1 MPKNADHLSY
11 QRASTI
17 SAFGLAIQLALA
29 IAMIVYGA
37 LGGDIAAT
45 YGSIPIFFGVPIWIA
60 LLLVFHQHKL
70 ERLEAIETEAFRE
83 SNASQA
89 SVFDEVGADQVVQAS
104 RLAWMHRLLLPVLSV
119 VIGIV
124 AIVLSLILLFRVG
137 EVELAENLK
146 SGWGIAIGV
155 SAAFLGFVF
164 ARFVAGMARQPI
176 WTLLNGGAGIAMV
189 GALIGLL
196 LAIGHF
202 MEMALDN
209 RSLLELLPKTF
220 RVVLLVYGVEV
231 LVNTVLNFYKPRRA
245 GEYLRPGFD
254 SRLLALAAAPDRI
267 TESISGAI
275 NYQFGF
281 SVTEGWFFKLLK
293 RFGMFGVPAAALL
306 IWGMTCFVVIDPD
319 ETGLKLSNGQIVTTQ
334 QTLPDGTVV
343 EVADLPP
350 GLVVKAPWPFSR
362 VVTFSSTAIN
372 EIVIGTRKAHAKD
385 GMPLV
390 WKAANAP
397 KEKFMLVQPSRNV
410 VNTSRFRDLSILS
423 LEMSVQY
430 VVDDLRSYY
439 ELAQDGPRRDREAI
453 RREVL
458 TAMASAAATQYISG
472 FSEDQVLGGE
482 RAEIA
487 AGFRELVQRVFDEN
501 KTGVRVTFAG
511 IAGVHPSSDVAAPF
525 EDVVAADQ
533 ERLREIELAE
543 ADRIATLAEAVGDIE
558 LADRII
564 MELDEF
570 DRLSRENTD
579 SEALAEQEARIMAM
593 IQEAGGEAA
602 TTLSEAR
609 SRRWSRH
616 IGERAR
622 AIRREGELA
631 AYNAAPNA
639 FMAGRLLEAWANA
652 TKEARVFVVP
662 ENVDVRIDQ
671 TEISQTL
678 DFRSSDDSEGASQ

>member
-45 YGSIPIFFGVPIWIA
+45 YGSILMFFGVPIWIA

-104 RLAWMHRLLLPVLSV
+104 RLSWMHRLLLPVLSV
-119 VIGIV
+119 VIGLV
-124 AIVLSLILLFRVG
+124 AVVLGLVLLFRSG
-137 EVELAENLK
+137 EVELAAELN

-155 SAAFLGFVF
+155 TSAFLGFVF

-176 WTLLNGGAGIAMV
+176 WALLNGGAGIAMA
-189 GALIGLL
+189 GAIIGLL

-202 MEMALDN
+202 LDMALDN
-209 RSLLELLPKTF
+209 RSLLEALPTVY
-220 RVVLLVYGVEV
+220 RVLLLVYGVEV

-293 RFGMFGVPAAALL
+293 RFGIYGIPAAVLL
-306 IWGMTCFVVIDPD
+306 IWGMTCFVVIEPD
-319 ETGLKLSNGQIVTTQ
+319 ETGLKLANGQIVTTQ
-334 QTLPDGTVV
+334 RTLPDGTVA

-362 VVTFSSTAIN
+362 VVTFSSTAVN
-372 EIVIGTRKAHAKD
+372 EIVIGTRKAHSND
-385 GMPLV
+385 GGPLV
-390 WKAANAP
+390 WKAPNAQG
-397 KEKFMLVQPSRNV
+397 ERFMLVQPSRV
-410 VNTSRFRDLSILS
+410 AGSSSRFRDLSILS

-458 TAMASAAATQYISG
+458 TAMASATATQYLSE
-472 FSEDQVLGGE
+472 FTEDQVLGGE
-482 RAEIA
+482 RAQIA
-487 AGFRELVQRVFDEN
+487 VGLRERIQRVFDERG
-501 KTGVRVTFAG
+501 TGVRVTFAG

-525 EDVVAADQ
+525 EDVVSADQ

-543 ADRIATLAEAVGDIE
+543 ADRISTLAEAVGDID

-564 MELDEF
+564 AELDEL
-570 DRLSRENTD
+570 DRMSRENTD
-579 SEALAEQEARIMAM
+579 PEMIAEQEARIMTM

-609 SRRWSRH
+609 ARRWSRH
-616 IGERAR
+616 MGERAR

-639 FMAGRLLEAWANA
+639 FMADRLLAAWAIA
-652 TKEARVFVVP
+652 TEQARVFVVP

-671 TEISQTL
+671 TEINQSL

>member
-29 IAMIVYGA
+29 IAMVVYGA
-37 LGGDIAAT
+37 LGGDYAAT
-45 YGSIPIFFGVPIWIA
+45 FGAIPMFFGVPIWIA

-119 VIGIV
+119 VLGLV
-124 AIVLSLILLFRVG
+124 AIVLALVLLFRTG
-137 EVELAENLK
+137 EVELGAELN

-155 SAAFLGFVF
+155 ATAFIGFVF

-176 WTLLNGGAGIAMV
+176 WSLLNGGAGIAMA

-202 MEMALDN
+202 LDMALGQ
-209 RSLLELLPKTF
+209 RGLLEALPLIF
-220 RVVLLVYGVEV
+220 RIVLLVYGLEV
-231 LVNTVLNFYKPRRA
+231 LINTVLNFYKPRRS

-293 RFGMFGVPAAALL
+293 RFGMYGIPAAVLL
-306 IWGMTCFVVIDPD
+306 IWGMTCFVVIEPD
-319 ETGLKLSNGQIVTTQ
+319 ETGLKLAGGKIVTVER
-334 QTLPDGTVV
+334 TLDDGSVV
-343 EVADLPP
+343 EVADIPP
-350 GLVVKAPWPFSR
+350 GLVIKAPWPFSR
-362 VVTFSSTAIN
+362 VVTFSSAAVN
-372 EIVIGTRKAHAKD
+372 EIVIGTRKAHSD
-385 GMPLV
+385 GKPLL
-390 WKAANAP
+390 WTDANF
-397 KEKFMLVQPSRNV
+397 EGEQFMLVQPSRE
-410 VNTSRFRDLSILS
+410 SGQASGFRDLSILS
-423 LEMSVQY
+423 FEMSVQY

-439 ELAQDGPRRDREAI
+439 TLAQDGPRRNREMI
-453 RREVL
+453 RQQL
-458 TAMASAAATQYISG
+458 LKTIASSVATQFISR
-472 FSEDQVLGGE
+472 FSEDQILGGE
-482 RAEIA
+482 RGDIA
-487 AGFRELVQRVFDEN
+487 RGLREVIQESFDSRH
-501 KTGVRVTFAG
+501 TGVQVTFAG
-511 IAGVHPSSDVAAPF
+511 IAGVHPSSEVARPF
-525 EDVVAADQ
+525 EDVAAADQ
-533 ERLREIELAE
+533 DRLREIELAR
-543 ADRIATLAEAVGDIE
+543 AARISTLAEAVGDVA

-564 MELDEF
+564 AELDRF
-570 DRLSRENTD
+570 DRMNREGASSD
-579 SEALAEQEARIMAM
+579 VILEQESLIRQM
-593 IQEAGGEAA
+593 IQEAGGTAA
-602 TTLSEAR
+602 TTLAQAR
-609 SRRWSRH
+609 SARWSRH
-616 IGERAR
+616 LGERAR

-639 FMAGRLLEAWANA
+639 FMADRLLAAWVEA
-652 TKEARVFVVP
+652 TKQARVYVVP
-662 ENVDVRIDQ
+662 ESVDVRIDQ

-678 DFRSSDDSEGASQ
+678 DFRPADETEGANQ

>member
-29 IAMIVYGA
+29 IAMVVYGA
-37 LGGDIAAT
+37 LGGDYAAT
-45 YGSIPIFFGVPIWIA
+45 FGAIPMFFGVPIWIA

-70 ERLEAIETEAFRE
+70 ERLEAVETEAFRE

-119 VIGIV
+119 VLGLV
-124 AIVLSLILLFRVG
+124 AIVLALVLLFRTG
-137 EVELAENLK
+137 EVELGAELN

-155 SAAFLGFVF
+155 ASAFIGFVF

-176 WTLLNGGAGIAMV
+176 WSLLNGGAGIAMA

-202 MEMALDN
+202 LDMALDQ
-209 RSLLELLPKTF
+209 RGLLEALPLIF
-220 RVVLLVYGVEV
+220 RIVLLVYGLEV
-231 LVNTVLNFYKPRRA
+231 LINTVLNFYKPRRS

-293 RFGMFGVPAAALL
+293 RFAMYGIPAAVLL
-306 IWGMTCFVVIDPD
+306 IWGMTCFVVIEPD
-319 ETGLKLSNGQIVTTQ
+319 ETGLKLAGGKIVTVER
-334 QTLPDGTVV
+334 TLEDGSVV
-343 EVADLPP
+343 EVADIPP

-362 VVTFSSTAIN
+362 VVTFSSAAVN
-372 EIVIGTRKAHAKD
+372 EIVIGTRKAHSD
-385 GMPLV
+385 GQPLL
-390 WKAANAP
+390 WKAANLP
-397 KEKFMLVQPSRNV
+397 DEQFMLVQPSREDG
-410 VNTSRFRDLSILS
+410 TARRFRDLSILS

-430 VVDDLRSYY
+430 VVDDLRAYY
-439 ELAQDGPRRDREAI
+439 ELAQDGPRRDREQI
-453 RREVL
+453 RRGVL
-458 TAMASAAATQYISG
+458 QAMASSAATQYISK

-482 RAEIA
+482 RAMIA
-487 AGFRELVQRVFDEN
+487 AGLKDRLQDVFERN
-501 KTGVRVTFAG
+501 GTGIRVTFAG
-511 IAGVHPSSDVAAPF
+511 IAGVHPSSEVAAPY

-533 ERLREIELAE
+533 DRLRDIELAE
-543 ADRIATLAEAVGDIE
+543 ADRIATLAQAVGDIE
-558 LADRII
+558 LADRI
-564 MELDEF
+564 MRELDEL
-570 DRLSRENTD
+570 DRMSRESAD
-579 SEALAEQEARIMAM
+579 AEALVEQEAKIMMM

-602 TTLSEAR
+602 TTLSQAR
-609 SRRWSRH
+609 SSRWSRH

-622 AIRREGELA
+622 AIRRDGERA

-639 FMAGRLLEAWANA
+639 FMADRLLAAWVTA
-652 TKEARVFVVP
+652 TRSARVFVVP
-662 ENVDVRIDQ
+662 ESVDVRIDQ
-671 TEISQTL
+671 TEINQSL